1 MCREL
6 IISLVLIS
14 CGLYVVSLLQAMSY
28 QTHYGNVYIT
38 IDVQCN
44 LLLMTGN
51 LLLSMSIGLANMFL
65 FVFFYNVWLPIEFC
79 IKSVLVC
86 ILSTDIICYRWRD
99 LSQPKWMFMHAVCI
113 IMYMQTSTCT
123 AVMYYDN
130 IKTSTGTQI
139 DLFTLGCCT
148 DQCSCIA

>member
-51 LLLSMSIGLANMFL
+51 LLLSMSIGLANMF
-65 FVFFYNVWLPIEFC
+65 FFCFFYNVWLPIEFC

-86 ILSTDIICYRWRD
+86 TEHRYYLLQVTGLEPAKVNVYACS
-99 LSQPKWMFMHAVCI
+99 
-113 IMYMQTSTCT
+113 
-123 AVMYYDN
+123 MYYN
-130 IKTSTGTQI
+130 VYA
-139 DLFTLGCCT
+139 
-148 DQCSCIA
+148 DQYMYCSDVLWQY

>member
-51 LLLSMSIGLANMFL
+51 LLLSMSIGLANMFFL
-65 FVFFYNVWLPIEFC
+65 FFLQCMIAYR
-79 IKSVLVC
+79 
-86 ILSTDIICYRWRD
+86 ILY
-99 LSQPKWMFMHAVCI
+99 KV
-113 IMYMQTSTCT
+113 STCL
-123 AVMYYDN
+123 Y
-130 IKTSTGTQI
+130 
-139 DLFTLGCCT
+139 
-148 DQCSCIA
+148 

>member
-51 LLLSMSIGLANMFL
+51 LLLSMSIGLANMF
-65 FVFFYNVWLPIEFC
+65 FFFFLQCMIAYR
-79 IKSVLVC
+79 
-86 ILSTDIICYRWRD
+86 ILY
-99 LSQPKWMFMHAVCI
+99 KV
-113 IMYMQTSTCT
+113 STCL
-123 AVMYYDN
+123 Y
-130 IKTSTGTQI
+130 
-139 DLFTLGCCT
+139 
-148 DQCSCIA
+148 

>member
-51 LLLSMSIGLANMFL
+51 LLLSMSIGLANMFFFL
-65 FVFFYNVWLPIEFC
+65 FFLQCMIAYR
-79 IKSVLVC
+79 
-86 ILSTDIICYRWRD
+86 ILY
-99 LSQPKWMFMHAVCI
+99 KV
-113 IMYMQTSTCT
+113 STCL
-123 AVMYYDN
+123 Y
-130 IKTSTGTQI
+130 
-139 DLFTLGCCT
+139 
-148 DQCSCIA
+148 